1 MRFLKDHKGFSLVE
15 MIIVVGII
23 GIVAGASL
31 TMIGHL
37 RSANTEKIVQN
48 LSTELNKLQANTMGK
63 KEKKDMYLFKK
74 GGLYYMCLVQSGA
87 ALDME
92 AQAVPANQLG
102 SGDLT
107 VSLSK
112 NGAAAAEIGEGESI
126 MIRFNRSGAFSVNSS
141 AVFSATDITSAAI
154 IIKGSVTYKVT
165 LNRETGKN
173 IVSVE

>member
-15 MIIVVGII
+15 MIIVIGII

-37 RSANTEKIVQN
+37 RSANTEKVAQD
-48 LSTELNKLQANTMGK
+48 LSTALNKLQANTMGK

-74 GGLYYMCLVQSGA
+74 NGVYYMCLVQSGA
-87 ALDME
+87 ALDMTAE
-92 AQAVPANQLG
+92 AVSVNQLG
-102 SGDLT
+102 AGGII

-112 NGAAAAEIGEGESI
+112 NGAEAAEIGEGESI
-126 MIRFNRSGAFSVNSS
+126 KIRFNRSGAFSIDAST
-141 AVFSATDITSAAI
+141 VFSGTDITSAAI
-154 IIKGSVTYKVT
+154 IIEGSIKYKVT

-173 IVSVE
+173 VVSVE